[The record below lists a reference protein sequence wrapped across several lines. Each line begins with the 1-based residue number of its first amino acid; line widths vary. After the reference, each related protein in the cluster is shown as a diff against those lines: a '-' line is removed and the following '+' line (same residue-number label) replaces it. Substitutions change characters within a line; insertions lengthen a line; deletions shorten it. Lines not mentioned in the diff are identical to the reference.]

1 MHISYY
7 NRAGAIKSPV
17 LDIEDDSGFKFFVQ
31 SIVLLADEL
40 RRQVGQIEQLSFREK
55 KKLSGSQDIL
65 YRMPRDTD
73 AISSRTDGCQEVSDV
88 LEENNSDDSDNSD
101 NSDDSDEEEPEE
113 ELEGIAL
120 VEPEVRVSRSLGE

>member
-1 MHISYY
+1 
-7 NRAGAIKSPV
+7 
-17 LDIEDDSGFKFFVQ
+17 
-31 SIVLLADEL
+31 
-40 RRQVGQIEQLSFREK
+40 
-55 KKLSGSQDIL
+55 
-65 YRMPRDTD
+65 MPGDTD

-120 VEPEVRVSRSLGE
+120 VEPEPEPGPEPALEATREGLQEPGRVKTNEDKKAREKREKLVMDFEKKRTQKQASQ